1 MVARIVTDAFKPAT
15 LESNSSVEEGAN
27 AKLTITDPD
36 ANFQDQSENP
46 AMPQSQTNTG
56 DFALILTDA
65 EQAGGPL
72 DHPAATALYEYAPF
86 TLPITWGAV
95 AGTVIWRGRV
105 RSQWSKQGYDYDTFK
120 LITKMRGSPTRQK
133 LLEAVKNE
141 QKNKLQLANE
151 LGVDWKTIDNHVGML
166 LEARLIEEKDVVGTA
181 RYYAITESGAR
192 VLTLLASSE
201 LGNSSSSK
209 ADGGDKK

>member
-1 MVARIVTDAFKPAT
+1 M
-15 LESNSSVEEGAN
+15 
-27 AKLTITDPD
+27 
-36 ANFQDQSENP
+36 QDKSENP
-46 AMPQSQTNTG
+46 MLAQSYANSGRYTVTL
-56 DFALILTDA
+56 ADA
-65 EQAGGPL
+65 ESTGPL

-133 LLEAVKNE
+133 LLEAVRNE

-151 LGVDWKTIDNHVGML
+151 LGVDWKTIDNHVAML
-166 LEARLIEEKDVVGTA
+166 LEARLVEEKNVVGTA
-181 RYYAITESGAR
+181 RYYSITENGAK
-192 VLTLLASSE
+192 VLALLASSGGE
-201 LGNSSSSK
+201 AKDDDDGSSRK
-209 ADGGDKK
+209 EEVAGGDEK